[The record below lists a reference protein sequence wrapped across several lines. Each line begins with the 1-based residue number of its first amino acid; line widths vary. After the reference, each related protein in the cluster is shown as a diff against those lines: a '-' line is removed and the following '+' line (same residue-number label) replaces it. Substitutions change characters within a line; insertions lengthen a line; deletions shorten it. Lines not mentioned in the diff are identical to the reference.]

1 MRTLLTAL
9 CFCLSA
15 PVYAADPPEAPASEA
30 EAPADEGAAEEAAP
44 AEEGAASKE
53 ATPSEE
59 EVPDDITEAAED
71 VSMLVKAVKDK
82 DWALALG
89 FLLMLFVFVANKFG
103 LKDRVGSSAVPWVA
117 TGVAVT
123 AAVGVA
129 LATGV
134 ALAEAA
140 VQGLLAGVVAIGGW
154 EMLFK
159 HLLQKS
165 KDAVAE

>member
-1 MRTLLTAL
+1 LRTLLTAL
-9 CFCLSA
+9 CFFFA
-15 PVYAADPPEAPASEA
+15 PPVYADDPPEAPAAEA
-30 EAPADEGAAEEAAP
+30 EAAEEEVAAEEATPAEEEAAEEAA
-44 AEEGAASKE
+44 S
-53 ATPSEE
+53 SEE

-71 VSMLVKAVKDK
+71 VSLLVKAVKDK
-82 DWALALG
+82 NWALALG
-89 FLLMLFVFVANKFG
+89 FLLMLLVFVANKFG
-103 LKDRVGSSAVPWVA
+103 LKDRVGSTAVPWVA
-117 TGVAVT
+117 TGVAV
-123 AAVGVA
+123 AATVGAA

-134 ALAEAA
+134 ALADAA